1 MDYMWVYAEVDFH
14 VQCILSLSLL
24 RNVLNITH
32 DYLLKNE
39 TALRMCL
46 FYFHKICYVSIYL
59 TIFLNTLSIPV

>member
-1 MDYMWVYAEVDFH
+1 MWVYAEVDFH

-39 TALRMCL
+39 LLLKCL

-59 TIFLNTLSIPV
+59 TIF

>member
-1 MDYMWVYAEVDFH
+1 MWVYAEVDFH
-14 VQCILSLSLL
+14 VPVQCILSLSLL

-46 FYFHKICYVSIYL
+46 F
-59 TIFLNTLSIPV
+59 LSS

>member
-1 MDYMWVYAEVDFH
+1 MDYMWVYDEVDFH

-46 FYFHKICYVSIYL
+46 FYFHKICYVSIL